1 MHLLLSFEVCV
12 ISLLVSG
19 PATQA
24 FAHFE
29 ALCIRCLFDYAIHD
43 NMHASAVAAQKSNCR
58 SRSIL
63 VIVIAIAIA
72 IAIAKT

>member
-1 MHLLLSFEVCV
+1 MQKSKLPLHPLSNFMHLLLSFEVCV

-43 NMHASAVAAQKSNCR
+43 NMHASAAVAQVETAD
-58 SRSIL
+58 
-63 VIVIAIAIA
+63 AFWF
-72 IAIAKT
+72 